1 MFHHFFIILFIIS
14 SSHDGFWMVI
24 IWLLYAWHCGYL
36 RVILAS
42 GSLQLGDT
50 GLARWCKWAPS
61 LLKTLGSALE
71 RSLCQNLDSKWS
83 PKAFGNV
90 RLKITR
96 FYLCVYLCVY
106 LFLWILMPFDSV
118 LLEFGTNLLAAM
130 PGAGGAPLS
139 NADLN
144 FSGNAL
150 EAERWNRTS
159 WANLTSELRNFV
171 MWWCV

>member
-1 MFHHFFIILFIIS
+1 MS
-14 SSHDGFWMVI
+14 KS
-24 IWLLYAWHCGYL
+24 
-36 RVILAS
+36 R
-42 GSLQLGDT
+42 
-50 GLARWCKWAPS
+50 
-61 LLKTLGSALE
+61 LKMGP
-71 RSLCQNLDSKWS
+71 NL
-83 PKAFGNV
+83 AFGNV

-150 EAERWNRTS
+150 EAER
-159 WANLTSELRNFV
+159 
-171 MWWCV
+171 